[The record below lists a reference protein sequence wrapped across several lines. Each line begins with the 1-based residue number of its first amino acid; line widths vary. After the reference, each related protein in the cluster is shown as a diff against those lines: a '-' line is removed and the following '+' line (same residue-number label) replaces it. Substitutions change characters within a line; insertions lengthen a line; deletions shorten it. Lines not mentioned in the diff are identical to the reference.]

1 MGKSFLDSFAN
12 FVFGKKK
19 EQPAPEPAEKPTSE
33 PVVAPAPAPAPEPAE
48 KPTSEPVVAPAPAP
62 APESAE
68 KPTPEPVVAPA
79 PAPAPEP
86 ADKPTPELV
95 VAPAPAPAQESAD
108 KPAPEPV
115 APQVLSPVKVPV
127 ASQPVKEFDADNSIQ
142 AEDKVIDAIRNK
154 IRSSYKGKFVDFSKE
169 ELVVWVADSLLFHNI
184 GNAEFKNRLMT
195 DLNVQDGFVFK
206 AVDVKFLSSTAGVAY
221 TQIFSNLF
229 VDIRRLGA
237 VIVSHRARISVY
249 MGQGELAAKE
259 YLLDSVELLN
269 KREKAYNIGAGQFV
283 KMDDGLVRENHIV
296 ISNDPASPAFEFNK
310 YVSRSHAH
318 ISFLEKY
325 GFCLYVDP
333 KGTRLAKKRTRI
345 LRGVN
350 QKLEMDNPLLPEP
363 LMDGDIIELSKSV
376 LLKFEVI

>member
-19 EQPAPEPAEKPTSE
+19 EQPAPEPAD
-33 PVVAPAPAPAPEPAE
+33 
-48 KPTSEPVVAPAPAP
+48 
-62 APESAE
+62 
-68 KPTPEPVVAPA
+68 KPTPEPIVVPA

-86 ADKPTPELV
+86 ADKPTPEPV
-95 VAPAPAPAQESAD
+95 VVPAPAPAQESADKPAPEPVVVPAPVPAQEPAD

-229 VDIRRLGA
+229 VDIRRVGA

-325 GFCLYVDP
+325 GFCLCVDS

>member
-19 EQPAPEPAEKPTSE
+19 EQPAPEPAD
-33 PVVAPAPAPAPEPAE
+33 
-48 KPTSEPVVAPAPAP
+48 
-62 APESAE
+62 

-86 ADKPTPELV
+86 ADKPTPEPIV
-95 VAPAPAPAQESAD
+95 VPAPAPAPEPADKPTPEPVVVPAPAPAQESADKPAPEPVVVPAPAPAQEPAD

-229 VDIRRLGA
+229 VDIRRVGA

>member
-19 EQPAPEPAEKPTSE
+19 EQPAPEPAD
-33 PVVAPAPAPAPEPAE
+33 
-48 KPTSEPVVAPAPAP
+48 
-62 APESAE
+62 

-86 ADKPTPELV
+86 ADKPTPEPIV
-95 VAPAPAPAQESAD
+95 VPAPAPAPEPADKPTPEPVVVPAPEPAQESADKPAPEPVVVSAPAPAPEPAD

-229 VDIRRLGA
+229 VDIRRVGA

-363 LMDGDIIELSKSV
+363 LMDGDVIELSKSV